1 MGTMVSW
8 CIRKV
13 IFHQPAGSVDRESL
27 EEVIVLVPSTDIN
40 LYEYL
45 VMWHLPAILKM
56 RDINPALGETE
67 EK

>member
-1 MGTMVSW
+1 M
-8 CIRKV
+8 
-13 IFHQPAGSVDRESL
+13 